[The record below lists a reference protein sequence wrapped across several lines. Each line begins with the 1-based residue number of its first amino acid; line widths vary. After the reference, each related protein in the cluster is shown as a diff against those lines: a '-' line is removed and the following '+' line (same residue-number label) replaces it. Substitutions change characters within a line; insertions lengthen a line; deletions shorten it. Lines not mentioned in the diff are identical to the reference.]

1 MKDDIIDSLNDPK
14 QLEKMYRNNKVTFKR
29 EFSILYPDL
38 KGNPIADCWN
48 ERLYFESD
56 EMNWGTG
63 RELIFVVIASLLAG
77 LFAKLPAFLAID
89 EDFFYPRNVGFII
102 FPALMAYFIWK
113 NKLETGKIIF
123 ILATIVVGLVFINFL
138 PDEQTSDTLI
148 LSCLHLT
155 LFLWSILGF
164 TFVGNTGKNE
174 GKRLGFLKY

>member
-1 MKDDIIDSLNDPK
+1 
-14 QLEKMYRNNKVTFKR
+14 
-29 EFSILYPDL
+29 
-38 KGNPIADCWN
+38 
-48 ERLYFESD
+48 
-56 EMNWGTG
+56 
-63 RELIFVVIASLLAG
+63 LLAG

-89 EDFFYPRNVGFII
+89 EDYFYPRNVGFII

-123 ILATIVVGLVFINFL
+123 IVATIVVGLVFINSL

-174 GKRLGFLKY
+174 GKRLGFLKYNGDLLVITALILIAGGIMTGITIGLFSLIGYNIEEFYME